1 MSDSNFIRTKQ
12 RLKEIEDDPSMYE
25 WHVPYLVSTVRE
37 LMAECDGLRDE
48 LEGARDELLD
58 AATTIREIA
67 NGLETWAAGPNAC
80 NYEFEGK

>member
-37 LMAECDGLRDE
+37 LMVECDGLQV
-48 LEGARDELLD
+48 ELLD